1 MDNVEIKRSKLK
13 NLISKEQELR
23 FLKATKDV
31 EYTEEEMLE
40 WLEKVAEKNW
50 ETIWEMDYDFKKYAE
65 DIVSKKY
72 PKHKE
77 ENIK

>member
-13 NLISKEQELR
+13 NLISKEQELK

-40 WLEKVAEKNW
+40 WLEKVVEKNW
-50 ETIWEMDYDFKKYAE
+50 ETIWEMDYDFEKYAE
-65 DIVSKKY
+65 DIISKKY
-72 PKHKE
+72 PKYKE
-77 ENIK
+77 E

>member
-1 MDNVEIKRSKLK
+1 MQISRNRLED
-13 NLISKEQELR
+13 LISKEQELR

-72 PKHKE
+72 GKGE
-77 ENIK
+77 

>member
-1 MDNVEIKRSKLK
+1 M
-13 NLISKEQELR
+13 ISKEQELK

-50 ETIWEMDYDFKKYAE
+50 EAIWEMDYNFKKYAE

-72 PKHKE
+72 LKYKE